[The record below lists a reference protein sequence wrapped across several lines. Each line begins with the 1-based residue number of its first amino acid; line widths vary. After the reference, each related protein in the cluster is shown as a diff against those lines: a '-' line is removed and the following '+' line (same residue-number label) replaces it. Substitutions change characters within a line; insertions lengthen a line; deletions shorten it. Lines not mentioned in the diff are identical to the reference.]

1 MMRLYPGWPGPPGRL
16 AVRQAGGR
24 RPRTAIY
31 RANRHPRRAGH
42 PEQSERAV
50 PRREVSGGQ
59 FRSSGGRQLMPRRDQ
74 TPAEA
79 LESDE
84 LTADTGPGGRQ
95 TPPHETSP
103 G

>member
-1 MMRLYPGWPGPPGRL
+1 
-16 AVRQAGGR
+16 
-24 RPRTAIY
+24 
-31 RANRHPRRAGH
+31 
-42 PEQSERAV
+42 
-50 PRREVSGGQ
+50 
-59 FRSSGGRQLMPRRDQ
+59 MPRRDQ

>member
-1 MMRLYPGWPGPPGRL
+1 MSNSVLAATIVPIVALLAL
-16 AVRQAGGR
+16 AVWLA
-24 RPRTAIY
+24 AIY
-31 RANRHPRRAGH
+31 RADRRPRRAGH

-59 FRSSGGRQLMPRRDQ
+59 FRSTGGRQLMPRRDQ

-95 TPPHETSP
+95 APPHETSP